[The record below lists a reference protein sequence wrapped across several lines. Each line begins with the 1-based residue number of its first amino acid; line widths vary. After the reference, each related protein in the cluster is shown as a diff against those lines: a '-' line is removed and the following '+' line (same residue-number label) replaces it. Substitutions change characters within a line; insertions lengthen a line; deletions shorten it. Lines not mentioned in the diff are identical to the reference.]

1 MPVKA
6 VHYKGTGPPLHRL
19 KNYFLT
25 ISDGECGLLPAYAYV
40 IPTMNVT
47 AACNTA
53 LSIPFCLLS
62 YLIPYLSLP
71 LRPLPGE
78 PLLLLGDLGLPL
90 HPEQEQYISHKN
102 MRYTFPHMISYS
114 SSVLLTL
121 SFFLDASFLATRFL
135 FRIF

>member
-6 VHYKGTGPPLHRL
+6 VHYIGIFHDM
-19 KNYFLT
+19 T

-40 IPTMNVT
+40 VPTMNVT

-71 LRPLPGE
+71 LLPLPGE

-102 MRYTFPHMISYS
+102 I
-114 SSVLLTL
+114 
-121 SFFLDASFLATRFL
+121 
-135 FRIF
+135 